1 LISEFLEVKVMQVKE
16 VMTADPACCISETA
30 LQEVAQMMIDHDCGE
45 IPVVES
51 KETKLPIG
59 VITDRDIVCRTIARG
74 LNPLDLTVADC
85 MTKPCVTVTPDM
97 SVEECSRIMEEN
109 KIRRVP
115 VVDAGGCCCG
125 IVALADIALR
135 AQKGVTAEVVKEVS
149 EPTAAA
155 SAAG

>member
-1 LISEFLEVKVMQVKE
+1 MKVKD
-16 VMTADPACCISETA
+16 VMTPDPACCIPETA

-51 KETKLPIG
+51 KESKRPIG
-59 VITDRDIVCRTIARG
+59 VITDRDIVCRAFAKG

-85 MTKPCVTVTPDM
+85 MTTPCVTVTPET
-97 SVEECSRIMEEN
+97 SIGECARLMEDK

-115 VVDAGGCCCG
+115 VVDTDGLCCG

-135 AQKGVTAEVVKEVS
+135 GKTGVTAEVVKEVS
-149 EPTAAA
+149 EPTGAA
-155 SAAG
+155 SAAGR